1 MQSSDV
7 EVDQQCFQ
15 LKGSLLPMT
24 VMEVLSYDYQAFN
37 ARLSKLVK
45 QAPSFFKQMP
55 IIINLEKLPASHDP
69 IDFIELI
76 QLCEAYGIQP
86 VAIKGGND
94 DQKLAAMVAGLPRL
108 PTQQHPKMKE
118 LNDNYAQKMKEASA
132 KKTLKSS
139 KENLANTPNE
149 PPTVTEVVTDVMKE
163 RSVYAANTQG
173 LRKEKDNT
181 DGGAQKEPVSDT
193 ATHQTATDQ
202 TATQPIPPPAF
213 VPAKIIRQPVRSG
226 QQIYAKGGDLIILSS
241 VSTGA
246 EVLAD
251 GNIHIYGPLRGRALA
266 GVLGNTEASIFCMRL
281 EAELIS
287 IAGRY
292 KVDEDVKRSFWQK
305 SVRIS
310 LVGNQLQVDPLSI

>member
-7 EVDQQCFQ
+7 EIDQQGLQQKECFQ

-24 VMEVLSYDYQAFN
+24 VMEVLSYDYQVFN
-37 ARLSKLVK
+37 MRLSKLVK

-55 IIINLEKLPASHDP
+55 IVISLEKLPTAHDP

-118 LNDNYAQKMKEASA
+118 LNESYAQKIKDASA
-132 KKTLKSS
+132 GKPNKNQ
-139 KENLANTPNE
+139 KENALNMRNE
-149 PPTVTEVVTDVMKE
+149 PPTVTDVVTGVIEERPAYSSNMQSAPKSVTHGESHKE
-163 RSVYAANTQG
+163 NTTAHTPAAQVTTVQIA
-173 LRKEKDNT
+173 E
-181 DGGAQKEPVSDT
+181 
-193 ATHQTATDQ
+193 
-202 TATQPIPPPAF
+202 PAF
-213 VPAKIIRQPVRSG
+213 VPAKIIRHPVRSG

-266 GVLGNTEASIFCMRL
+266 GVLGNTDASIFCMRL

-305 SVRIS
+305 PVRIS
-310 LVGNQLQVDPLSI
+310 LVGNQLQVDPLCV